1 MKDNFS
7 SHASS
12 YARFRPVYPQQLFD
26 FLIPLV
32 SQKDTAWDCGCGNGQ
47 VASALSAYFKQV
59 EATDISQK
67 QMDHAVKKENIFYRE
82 APAEN
87 TLIPSGSVNLITVA
101 QAIHWFNFE
110 AFYSEARRVAAP
122 GALLAIW
129 CYNLLKVNSAAD
141 LLIDNLYA
149 DVLGDKY
156 WDEERRYVEERYLTI
171 PFPFTEIKVPD
182 FEIEVSWSFDHLLGY
197 LNSWSAV
204 QHYIR
209 KNNSNPID
217 QFIPSLRSAWG
228 ESDVLPVKFPLFMRL
243 GKIN

>member
-7 SHASS
+7 SHASN

-32 SQKDTAWDCGCGNGQ
+32 SQKNTAWDCGCGNGQ
-47 VASALSAYFKQV
+47 VASVLSAYFKRV

-67 QMDHAVKKENIFYRE
+67 QMDHAVKKENIFYQE

-87 TLIPSGSVNLITVA
+87 TSVPSGSVNLITVA

-129 CYNLLKVNSAAD
+129 CYNQLKVNSAAD

-156 WDEERRYVEERYLTI
+156 WDEERRYVEERYQTI

-182 FEIEVSWSFDHLLGY
+182 FEIKVSWSFEHLLGY

-209 KNNSNPID
+209 KNDKNPVD
-217 QFIPSLRSAWG
+217 QFIPDIRSAWG
-228 ESDVLPVKFPLFMRL
+228 ENDVRPITFPLYMRL

>member
-7 SHASS
+7 SHASN

-32 SQKDTAWDCGCGNGQ
+32 SQKNTAWDCGCGNGQ
-47 VASALSAYFKQV
+47 VASVLSAYFKRV

-67 QMDHAVKKENIFYRE
+67 QMDHAVKKENIFYQE

-87 TLIPSGSVNLITVA
+87 TSVPSGSVNLITVA

-129 CYNLLKVNSAAD
+129 CYNQLKVNSAAD
-141 LLIDNLYA
+141 HLIHNLYA
-149 DVLGDKY
+149 DTLGDQY
-156 WDEERRYVEERYLTI
+156 WDNERRYVEEKYQTI
-171 PFPFTEIKVPD
+171 PFPFTELKVPD
-182 FEIEVSWSFDHLLGY
+182 FEIEVSWSLDHLLGY

-209 KNNSNPID
+209 KNNYNPVD
-217 QFIPSLRSAWG
+217 QFIPGFRSAWG
-228 ESDVLPVKFPLFMRL
+228 ENDVLPVKFPLYMRL